1 MRKDALYFSLITLV
15 NLLIFAGIFAF
26 LQDSGNYLHTLG
38 KISKNYERTGSWD
51 KSRISKVSKP
61 YQKINEEKLS
71 GWDADIY
78 NCIKEHMY
86 SNDEGCYSKV
96 RGAFFPLFPLLWR
109 WTHTGFQ
116 GISLINYLLFSLS
129 IGLLIHF
136 LSKAGSFQKAI
147 LFALLISLPSTV
159 IFYIPYSEALF
170 LFTMT
175 LAVIGLTREKYS
187 LYFIGSL
194 LLAMVRPASL
204 FILIAV
210 ILVEVVFYAV
220 PGNSKKTMQNL
231 IRKALPFFT
240 GFILVWLIQFVWSS
254 SWTTFMDAGKH
265 WEGGFLQTIKSISDW
280 SVEGFALSSFS
291 LFFVCFPAMA
301 ISFYSLIKRKSKLD
315 FISVNGKRDE
325 NDTLQFL
332 FLISTYYLAGILAF
346 TLFTSGGNL
355 HSFFRFTLAS
365 PPFYIL
371 SVLLFNKYH
380 SKHESN
386 SLIIA
391 LFSTFFLVLFLYLTT
406 YGGNRT
412 DFSFWGMYL
421 FILNYFFFLL
431 MGRLRRSSKVVLL
444 ITLVFLNLIWNT
456 YMFNIFLSK
465 GWIFT

>member
-86 SNDEGCYSKV
+86 SNDEGCYSEV

-147 LFALLISLPSTV
+147 LFVLLISLPSTV

-187 LYFIGSL
+187 LYFIGSFDQL
-194 LLAMVRPASL
+194 RL
-204 FILIAV
+204 ILKIAD
-210 ILVEVVFYAV
+210 
-220 PGNSKKTMQNL
+220 G
-231 IRKALPFFT
+231 
-240 GFILVWLIQFVWSS
+240 
-254 SWTTFMDAGKH
+254 
-265 WEGGFLQTIKSISDW
+265 
-280 SVEGFALSSFS
+280 
-291 LFFVCFPAMA
+291 
-301 ISFYSLIKRKSKLD
+301 
-315 FISVNGKRDE
+315 
-325 NDTLQFL
+325 
-332 FLISTYYLAGILAF
+332 
-346 TLFTSGGNL
+346 
-355 HSFFRFTLAS
+355 
-365 PPFYIL
+365 
-371 SVLLFNKYH
+371 
-380 SKHESN
+380 
-386 SLIIA
+386 
-391 LFSTFFLVLFLYLTT
+391 
-406 YGGNRT
+406 
-412 DFSFWGMYL
+412 
-421 FILNYFFFLL
+421 
-431 MGRLRRSSKVVLL
+431 
-444 ITLVFLNLIWNT
+444 
-456 YMFNIFLSK
+456 
-465 GWIFT
+465 